1 MITDTIIKIN
11 QLNKTYHTELG
22 KQIKAIENFNLDINI
37 NNFICIV
44 GPSGCGKSTLLRIIA
59 GLDSASSGLVSFQG
73 QAISKPSRDIGMV
86 FQEYSLLPWRTVID
100 NVSLGLEF
108 NRLAKQERLEVA
120 GSFLKMVGL
129 EDYAKAYP
137 YELSG
142 GMQQRVAIARALAN
156 NPQVLLMDEPFGALD
171 AHTRILMQKE
181 LLSIW
186 EKNMKTIVFVT
197 HSVDEA
203 IYLADT
209 IIVMSSHPGGVKE
222 VINVN
227 MSRPRDRANPIYAQ
241 LASQILLMLEEEV
254 TKVK

>member
-1 MITDTIIKIN
+1 MAEPIITIN
-11 QLNKTYHTELG
+11 QLSKTYHTEQG
-22 KQIKAIENFNLDINI
+22 KEIKAIENFNLDIYI

-59 GLDSASSGLVSFQG
+59 GLDSASSGLVSFQD
-73 QAISKPSRDIGMV
+73 QAISKPSREIGMV

-100 NVSLGLEF
+100 NVALGLEF
-108 NRLAKQERLEVA
+108 AKQSRQMRLEVA
-120 GSFLKMVGL
+120 VSFLKMVGL

-186 EKNMKTIVFVT
+186 EKNMKTIIFVT

-222 VINVN
+222 AINVD
-227 MSRPRDRANPIYAQ
+227 MPRPRDRANPIYGQ